1 MVTEEAEQ
9 NGDHILPCC
18 RLATQVLLEGMNEG
32 WRMTTLLMAVL
43 ERLASAPLC
52 DLGPRRGH
60 VQGGRVGREAA

>member
-32 WRMTTLLMAVL
+32 WRMTTLLMAVTTLLMAVL
-43 ERLASAPLC
+43 ERLASAPLM
-52 DLGPRRGH
+52 
-60 VQGGRVGREAA
+60 